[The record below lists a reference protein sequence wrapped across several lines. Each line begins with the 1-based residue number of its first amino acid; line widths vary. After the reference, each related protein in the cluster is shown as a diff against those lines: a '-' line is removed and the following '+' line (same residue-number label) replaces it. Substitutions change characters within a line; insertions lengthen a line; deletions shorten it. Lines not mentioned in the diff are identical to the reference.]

1 MASKVE
7 DSWCD
12 WRVQIYHCHYS
23 NLWRIFFCIMST
35 MCFTVAAIGIY
46 ILYRKICVNGGRFF
60 NVIEGWKQPRPF
72 ECFILWMTVSC
83 LGHGIYGVLILVDVL
98 KSEANKEFWQSWPW
112 NAAQVAVVLYFFG
125 ILHATPA
132 LDIKST
138 ASTEPQALPSS
149 RTMSILTTLFTA
161 VPAAVLTLLSVLSG
175 FARDQKWTHAQ
186 DALLILTLT
195 VWALVC
201 IATALAVGYSGSR
214 LINLIKSAIPLLPS
228 SSTQIRLT
236 RTARK
241 VYLLTGWIVIKLC
254 IYAAALLLFAGFRE
268 RILENAPLS
277 IFLAGCWWLCLPS
290 GLLVVF
296 IVALVV
302 SHQTHRVSD
311 SSSSFK
317 FPFDMQSQPASDP
330 S

>member
-1 MASKVE
+1 
-7 DSWCD
+7 
-12 WRVQIYHCHYS
+12 
-23 NLWRIFFCIMST
+23 MST
-35 MCFTVAAIGIY
+35 VCFTVAVIGIY
-46 ILYRKICVNGGRFF
+46 ILYRRIYINRGRFF

-72 ECFILWMTVSC
+72 ECFVLWMTISC
-83 LGHGIYGVLILVDVL
+83 LGHGFYGVLILVDAL

-138 ASTEPQALPSS
+138 TTTEPQALPSS

-161 VPAAVLTLLSVLSG
+161 VPAALLTLFSVLSG
-175 FARDQKWTHAQ
+175 LARDRKWTNAE
-186 DALLILTLT
+186 DSLLTLTLT

-214 LINLIKSAIPLLPS
+214 LINLIKAAVPLLPS
-228 SSTQIRLT
+228 SSTRTRLS
-236 RTARK
+236 RTARRI
-241 VYLLTGWIVIKLC
+241 YLLTGWIVIKLC
-254 IYAAALLLFAGFRE
+254 IYAAALLLFASFRK
-268 RILENAPLS
+268 RILENPPLS

-302 SHQTHRVSD
+302 
-311 SSSSFK
+311 
-317 FPFDMQSQPASDP
+317 
-330 S
+330 